1 MSSIDVSINNN
12 VVTVA
17 IDNRYIGSSDIP
29 KEFNGCFDE
38 SAFIEAVSDSIKEAI
53 DDAMEKM
60 WPDYG
65 DRYYFPSLNSD
76 CMYNYHWWAGY
87 KSEKILKRRGLVF
100 KTKEEA
106 IEVAKKMLEAIK

>member
-1 MSSIDVSINNN
+1 MSNINIEISNN
-12 VVTVA
+12 VVVVS
-17 IDNRYIGSSDIP
+17 IDNKYCGTSVIP
-29 KEFNGCFDE
+29 KEYNNEPVSVFVGH
-38 SAFIEAVSDSIKEAI
+38 ISDSIKEAI

-106 IEVAKKMLEAIK
+106 IEAAKKMLEVAK